1 LTKSTPRVSACL
13 LFGDHGAEFCD
24 ASTLAPKQRLN
35 KKPESG
41 PRVGRG
47 EFDQVVKTSILESV
61 RMIGDDYLDLFLSFL
76 QRKNGIRDFDL
87 DDVDAALDS
96 VFSRFS
102 IAVKHVIM
110 FQICATLRLE
120 PQKLLKSLEWT
131 VQEIRSS
138 CW

>member
-1 LTKSTPRVSACL
+1 MPSPGT
-13 LFGDHGAEFCD
+13 
-24 ASTLAPKQRLN
+24 RLV
-35 KKPESG
+35 KKTENRLG
-41 PRVGRG
+41 IGRR

-76 QRKNGIRDFDL
+76 QKRNGIRDFDL

-110 FQICATLRLE
+110 FQICATLKLE

-131 VQEIRSS
+131 IQEIRAS

>member
-1 LTKSTPRVSACL
+1 MRS
-13 LFGDHGAEFCD
+13 
-24 ASTLAPKQRLN
+24 STLAPKQRFN
-35 KKPESG
+35 KKLESG

-61 RMIGDDYLDLFLSFL
+61 RMIGDDYLDQFLSFL

-110 FQICATLRLE
+110 FQICATLKIE

-131 VQEIRSS
+131 IQEIRSS

>member
-1 LTKSTPRVSACL
+1 VRC
-13 LFGDHGAEFCD
+13 
-24 ASTLAPKQRLN
+24 STLAPKQRSN

-41 PRVGRG
+41 PQVDRG

-61 RMIGDDYLDLFLSFL
+61 RMIGDDYLDQFLSFL

-110 FQICATLRLE
+110 FQICATLKVE

-131 VQEIRSS
+131 IQEIRSS

>member
-1 LTKSTPRVSACL
+1 MPSPGT
-13 LFGDHGAEFCD
+13 
-24 ASTLAPKQRLN
+24 RLV
-35 KKPESG
+35 KKTENG
-41 PRVGRG
+41 PRMDRT

-76 QRKNGIRDFDL
+76 QKRNGIRDFDL

-102 IAVKHVIM
+102 IAIKHVIM
-110 FQICATLRLE
+110 FQICATLKLE

-131 VQEIRSS
+131 IQEIRSS

>member
-1 LTKSTPRVSACL
+1 MPSPGGRLVKR
-13 LFGDHGAEFCD
+13 AE
-24 ASTLAPKQRLN
+24 N
-35 KKPESG
+35 G
-41 PRVGRG
+41 PRIDRG

-76 QRKNGIRDFDL
+76 QRRNGIRDFDL

-110 FQICATLRLE
+110 FQICATLKLE
-120 PQKLLKSLEWT
+120 PQKPLKSLEWT
-131 VQEIRSS
+131 IQEIRSS

>member
-1 LTKSTPRVSACL
+1 VPGQGSR
-13 LFGDHGAEFCD
+13 
-24 ASTLAPKQRLN
+24 LARKAV
-35 KKPESG
+35 SG
-41 PRVGRG
+41 PRVPR
-47 EFDQVVKTSILESV
+47 EQFDQVVKTSITETV
-61 RMIGDDYLDLFLSFL
+61 RMIGNDYLDLFLSFL
-76 QRKNGIRDFDL
+76 QRRNGMRDFDL

-110 FQICATLRLE
+110 FQICATLKIE

-131 VQEIRSS
+131 IQEIRSS

>member
-1 LTKSTPRVSACL
+1 M
-13 LFGDHGAEFCD
+13 
-24 ASTLAPKQRLN
+24 LAPKQKLV
-35 KKPESG
+35 KKPEASR
-41 PRVGRG
+41 RVGRG

-61 RMIGDDYLDLFLSFL
+61 RMVGDDYLDEFLAFL
-76 QRKNGIRDFDL
+76 QKRNGIRDFGLNDA
-87 DDVDAALDS
+87 DAALDS

-110 FQICATLRLE
+110 FQICATLKIE

-131 VQEIRSS
+131 IQEIRSS

>member
-1 LTKSTPRVSACL
+1 MGTTKPSSVRSA
-13 LFGDHGAEFCD
+13 
-24 ASTLAPKQRLN
+24 TLAPKQRFD
-35 KKPESG
+35 KKPESR
-41 PRVGRG
+41 PRVDRG
-47 EFDQVVKTSILESV
+47 EFDKIVKTSILESV

-76 QRKNGIRDFDL
+76 QKRNGIRDFDL

-96 VFSRFS
+96 IFSRFS

-110 FQICATLRLE
+110 FEICATLKIE

-131 VQEIRSS
+131 IQEIRSS

>member
-1 LTKSTPRVSACL
+1 MLFTLPSRSTDQWESSA
-13 LFGDHGAEFCD
+13 
-24 ASTLAPKQRLN
+24 LATGKRLDKN
-35 KKPESG
+35 PDIGK
-41 PRVGRG
+41 RVGRG
-47 EFDQVVKTSILESV
+47 EFDSVVKTSILESV
-61 RMIGDDYLDLFLSFL
+61 RMVGDDYLDLFLSFL
-76 QRKNGIRDFDL
+76 QRRNGIRDFDL

-110 FQICATLRLE
+110 FQICATLKIE

-131 VQEIRSS
+131 IQEIRSS

>member
-1 LTKSTPRVSACL
+1 VRC
-13 LFGDHGAEFCD
+13 
-24 ASTLAPKQRLN
+24 STLAQKQKLDR
-35 KKPESG
+35 KPD
-41 PRVGRG
+41 RKTWVDRR
-47 EFDQVVKTSILESV
+47 EFDQIVKTSILESV

-110 FQICATLRLE
+110 FQICATLKIE

-131 VQEIRSS
+131 IQEIRSS

>member
-1 LTKSTPRVSACL
+1 VRCA
-13 LFGDHGAEFCD
+13 
-24 ASTLAPKQRLN
+24 TLAPKQRFD
-35 KKPESG
+35 KKPESR
-41 PRVGRG
+41 PRVDRG
-47 EFDQVVKTSILESV
+47 EFDKIVKTSILESV

-76 QRKNGIRDFDL
+76 QKRNGIRDFDL

-96 VFSRFS
+96 IFSRFS

-110 FQICATLRLE
+110 FEICATLKIE

-131 VQEIRSS
+131 IQEIRSS

>member
-1 LTKSTPRVSACL
+1 VRC
-13 LFGDHGAEFCD
+13 
-24 ASTLAPKQRLN
+24 STLAAKQKFD
-35 KKPESG
+35 KKPESRL
-41 PRVGRG
+41 RVGRG
-47 EFDQVVKTSILESV
+47 EFDKIVKASILESV
-61 RMIGDDYLDLFLSFL
+61 RMIGDDYVDLFLSFL
-76 QRKNGIRDFDL
+76 QRRNGIRDFDL

-110 FQICATLRLE
+110 FQICATLKIE

-131 VQEIRSS
+131 IQEIRSS

>member
-1 LTKSTPRVSACL
+1 VRC
-13 LFGDHGAEFCD
+13 
-24 ASTLAPKQRLN
+24 STLAPKQRFN
-35 KKPESG
+35 KKPENG
-41 PRVGRG
+41 QRVGRG

-131 VQEIRSS
+131 IQEIRAS

>member
-1 LTKSTPRVSACL
+1 MRC
-13 LFGDHGAEFCD
+13 
-24 ASTLAPKQRLN
+24 STLAQKQKLDR
-35 KKPESG
+35 KPDRKT
-41 PRVGRG
+41 RVDRR
-47 EFDQVVKTSILESV
+47 EFDQIVKTSILESV

-110 FQICATLRLE
+110 FQICATLKNRTTKTSKE
-120 PQKLLKSLEWT
+120 PGMDDPGNPILLL
-131 VQEIRSS
+131 VNPIRTLHDI
-138 CW
+138 

>member
-1 LTKSTPRVSACL
+1 MGTTKPSSVRSA
-13 LFGDHGAEFCD
+13 
-24 ASTLAPKQRLN
+24 TLAPKQRFD
-35 KKPESG
+35 KKPESR

-47 EFDQVVKTSILESV
+47 EFDKIVKTSILESV

-76 QRKNGIRDFDL
+76 QKRNGIRDFDL

-96 VFSRFS
+96 IFSRFS

-110 FQICATLRLE
+110 FEICATLKIE

-131 VQEIRSS
+131 IQEIRSS